1 MLVVCVSLL
10 FIVGFLSV
18 YIMLRCTMKLQERVV
33 KYKIAPILV
42 CPYSPFLMDH
52 LARLMFHQI
61 HLGKCCLFSLST
73 LSGIIHMVN
82 YSLPLCPLGE

>member
-1 MLVVCVSLL
+1 MLVVSVSLL
-10 FIVGFLSV
+10 FTVGFLSIC
-18 YIMLRCTMKLQERVV
+18 IMLRYTLKLQERVV
-33 KYKIAPILV
+33 KYKIAPILA

-61 HLGKCCLFSLST
+61 HLGKRCIFSPST
-73 LSGIIHMVN
+73 VSRIFHMVN